1 MLFQFFLLR
10 EGVGLQQGFFGLQ
23 QVLGAHGKAPQ
34 AQLQVLG
41 GVGRVAHGKAAD
53 RHRNI
58 ALFGGVHH
66 HPDELFHGFAGR
78 AVVVLRRSQLPVHR
92 VGILGQVVG
101 ADDEEAAAM
110 GHKFF
115 RRQAGRGHTEHNTE
129 RGILIERDAPLPQAL
144 AAPLHHLHGGVP
156 VFHVRHHGEHDPQ
169 RAPGR
174 RPHEGADLRFKLAG
188 VAQAVADI
196 AVLAI

>member
-1 MLFQFFLLR
+1 MLDR

-53 RHRNI
+53 RHRDI
-58 ALFGGVHH
+58 ALFGGAHH

-115 RRQAGRGHTEHNTE
+115 RRQAGRGHTEHDAE
-129 RGILIERDAPLPQAL
+129 RGIRSGPR
-144 AAPLHHLHGGVP
+144 AAA
-156 VFHVRHHGEHDPQ
+156 RM
-169 RAPGR
+169 RAQICVSNWRGLRRLLRMPR
-174 RPHEGADLRFKLAG
+174 RPSLEDCRPW
-188 VAQAVADI
+188 
-196 AVLAI
+196 

>member
-1 MLFQFFLLR
+1 MQALQTLSQR
-10 EGVGLQQGFFGLQ
+10 EFEMMQCFWEADEPLKMKELQTRW
-23 QVLGAHGKAPQ
+23 AHGETPQ

-53 RHRNI
+53 RHRDI

-101 ADDEEAAAM
+101 ADDEAAAAM
-110 GHKFF
+110 GH
-115 RRQAGRGHTEHNTE
+115 
-129 RGILIERDAPLPQAL
+129 
-144 AAPLHHLHGGVP
+144 
-156 VFHVRHHGEHDPQ
+156 
-169 RAPGR
+169 
-174 RPHEGADLRFKLAG
+174 
-188 VAQAVADI
+188 
-196 AVLAI
+196 